1 MHSNLGKMSG
11 PLLIFGG
18 PYSNLAALQA
28 MKRIAAELQIPAEN
42 TICTGDVVA
51 YCAQAQESIDLIRNW
66 GIHLVQGNCED
77 SLATDKED
85 CGCGFDEDSACDLA
99 SKQWFEFS
107 RKAVNAESKRWM
119 GTLPTSLGFSYNNK
133 AFHVIHG
140 GVEQQNQFIFESTDN
155 AEKQRQL
162 AQANAD
168 VIVGGHCG
176 IPFGQKLDTNRY
188 WLNAGVIGMPSN
200 DGEKTTWYMTIT
212 ESEDT
217 IQAKWH
223 RLNYE
228 VQDTIEAMNRFDLC
242 PGYASALSSGIWP
255 SLDILPASER
265 ANTGV
270 KTKLDEIEIKSLVES

>member
-1 MHSNLGKMSG
+1 MHLNLGTISG

-28 MKRIAAELQIPAEN
+28 MKRIAAELLIPAEN

-66 GIHLVQGNCED
+66 GIHVVQGNCED
-77 SLATDKED
+77 SLANDKED
-85 CGCGFDEDSACDLA
+85 CGCGFEEDSACDLA
-99 SKQWFEFS
+99 SKQWFEFA
-107 RKAVNAESKRWM
+107 RKAVNSESKHWM
-119 GTLPTSLGFSYNNK
+119 AALPTSLSFSYNNK

-140 GVEQQNQFIFESTDN
+140 GVEQQNQFIFESTDI

-168 VIVGGHCG
+168 VIIGGHCG
-176 IPFGQKLDTNRY
+176 IPFGQKLDTSRY

-200 DGEKTTWYMTIT
+200 DGEKTTWYMTVI
-212 ESEDT
+212 EAGNAIE
-217 IQAKWH
+217 AKWH

-228 VQDTIEAMNRFDLC
+228 IQDTIDAMARHTLC
-242 PGYASALSSGIWP
+242 PGYARALSSGIWP
-255 SLDILPASER
+255 SLDILPATET
-265 ANTGV
+265 AKTGF
-270 KTKLDEIEIKSLVES
+270 KTKLAEIEIN